1 MKVLKYKK
9 ATKGRYKVYLDNNQE
24 LLLYE
29 EVILKYE
36 LLLKKEI
43 TLDMMIQIDKDNQE
57 WDVYYL
63 ALNHIR
69 KRIKSIYEL
78 KEWLINKD
86 YPEELVD
93 KAISKLIEQ
102 GYLDDRSYA
111 RSYIN
116 HMMLTSSRGP
126 YKIERELLDK
136 RIDSSILNEEFEI
149 FTDEDQEIRIHKIIR
164 RGIKSNSSR
173 GGVVLKQK
181 IYNDLK
187 ALGYDISIINKVI
200 DTYTFEVNS
209 DIAKKEYNKLQR
221 KLSRKYKGEELEKK
235 IQEKMYLKGL
245 SYKE

>member
-1 MKVLKYKK
+1 MKILKYKK

-36 LLLKKEI
+36 LLIKKEI

-57 WDVYYL
+57 WDVYYV

-78 KEWLINKD
+78 KEWLINKE

-136 RIDSSILNEEFEI
+136 KIDSNIINEELEI